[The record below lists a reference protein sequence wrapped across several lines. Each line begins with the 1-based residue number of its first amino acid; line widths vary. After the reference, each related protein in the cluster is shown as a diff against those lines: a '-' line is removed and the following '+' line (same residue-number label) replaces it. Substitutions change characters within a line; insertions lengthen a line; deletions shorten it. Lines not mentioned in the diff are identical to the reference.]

1 VSRKRKLLV
10 AVVVAIPVVL
20 LVALAKPVREEW
32 TWQLASYRDSE
43 SSYRDYVRDWPDGRH
58 TDEAQRRYD
67 DATWQETSEQ
77 NTEQGFR
84 DYLSTHPEGR
94 HADEAERGID
104 DLHWEE
110 ARRFGTPES
119 LGEYLVQHRDGAHA
133 EEASQRIELL
143 GWEAA
148 RESEDV
154 VRLAA
159 FLEAYPSSAYAD
171 EARVLLDEVRWR
183 DVLAANTVRAYVG
196 YLRLPGAGRF
206 DAQARR
212 RISLVRRSDEPFR
225 AALREGT
232 RAALVTFLTDF
243 PGHRRTAEARAT
255 IRDLA
260 GVDIF
265 TLLAQGRIEARV
277 EGVDITRVE
286 VEVRRRV
293 PRPVTVKI
301 PPGTF
306 FVARGSF
313 QNMVATQPEE
323 VTLSDGKWTSV
334 SVSAAC
340 ANRTRAIPRPG
351 NGFAIERSPYQ
362 AELVRLIPRLREEE
376 YDVQQA
382 AIWIIT
388 DNATHADLGTLTFV
402 GGGRV
407 IGYDDTARAMMI
419 VDRAGIDITS
429 KAIWRDRADVR
440 ASSGDAEFR
449 RWLARR
455 ERA

>member
-1 VSRKRKLLV
+1 MSWKRKL
-10 AVVVAIPVVL
+10 VVAIAVAVPVVL
-20 LVALAKPVREEW
+20 LVAQAPPVREEW
-32 TWQLASYRDSE
+32 QWQLAAYRDSE
-43 SSYRDYVRDWPDGRH
+43 NSYRDYARKWPNGRH

-67 DATWQETSEQ
+67 DASWREASDQR
-77 NTEQGFR
+77 TEQGFR
-84 DYLSTHPEGR
+84 DYLAEHPQGS
-94 HADEAERGID
+94 HADQAERGID

-110 ARRFGTPES
+110 ARADGTFEAFS
-119 LGEYLVQHRDGAHA
+119 EYLVQHRDGAHA
-133 EEASQRIELL
+133 EEASERREFLAWQATRELRDAVAVAAYIE
-143 GWEAA
+143 
-148 RESEDV
+148 S
-154 VRLAA
+154 
-159 FLEAYPSSAYAD
+159 YPSSAYMD
-171 EARVLLDEVRWR
+171 EARVLLDELRWK
-183 DVLAANTVRAYVG
+183 DTLAANTVRAYVG
-196 YLRLPGAGRF
+196 YLRLPGEGRF

-212 RISLVRRSDEPFR
+212 RIPLVRRSDAPFR
-225 AALREGT
+225 DALREGT
-232 RAALVTFLTDF
+232 RQALVTFLTDY
-243 PGHRRTAEARAT
+243 PGHRRTADARAA

-260 GVDIF
+260 GVNIF

-277 EGVDITRVE
+277 QGVDITEVE

-306 FVARGSF
+306 FVARGPF
-313 QNMVATQPEE
+313 QNMVATAAEE
-323 VTLSDGKWTSV
+323 VTLGDGRWTSV

-340 ANRTRAIPRPG
+340 ANRTRPIPGPG
-351 NGFAIERSPYQ
+351 NGFSIERSPYQ
-362 AELVRLIPRLREEE
+362 AELLRLIPRVREEE

-388 DNATHADLGTLTFV
+388 DNATHADLGTLTFQ
-402 GGGRV
+402 GGERV

-429 KAIWRDRADVR
+429 KAIWSDRADVR
-440 ASSGDAEFR
+440 AYSRDPEFR